1 LQLQKNINKLIQGG
15 KTVEKKKTREIEM
28 KITDDILMGRYAN
41 IMRVTHSSEEFLLE
55 FANAIPPVGAVVARV
70 FISPGHL
77 KRIIKALSDN
87 LERYEKK
94 FGEVKEAEEPE
105 RRIGF

>member
-15 KTVEKKKTREIEM
+15 KTVERKKT
-28 KITDDILMGRYAN
+28 KD
-41 IMRVTHSSEEFLLE
+41 MRVTHSSEEFLLE